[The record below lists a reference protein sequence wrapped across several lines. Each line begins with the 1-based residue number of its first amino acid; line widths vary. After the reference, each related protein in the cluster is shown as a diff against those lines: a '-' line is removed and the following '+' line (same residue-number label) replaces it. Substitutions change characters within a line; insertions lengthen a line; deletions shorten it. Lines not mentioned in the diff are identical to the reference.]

1 MEDIYKIV
9 YSNHC
14 MGDTEYVTIILDDK
28 SELYHIISLSYHR
41 MFSGFDGDDDMAFK
55 TWSDAVIYLN
65 NLKYNNKVSSID
77 KVVIDLDWI
86 RLVKISE

>member
-28 SELYHIISLSYHR
+28 SELYHIVSLSYHR
-41 MFSGFDGDDDMAFK
+41 
-55 TWSDAVIYLN
+55 VL
-65 NLKYNNKVSSID
+65 V
-77 KVVIDLDWI
+77 DLMGMMI
-86 RLVKISE
+86 